1 MGAFS
6 FPFLWEEEARMQR
19 TVWGAHK
26 VWKLNEITKC
36 KSGQVLKTFFV
47 KYFMIIFLCNE
58 IHKYFDRSNYKVI
71 FYQSLEILKI
81 IQILFTYLF

>member
-1 MGAFS
+1 
-6 FPFLWEEEARMQR
+6 
-19 TVWGAHK
+19 
-26 VWKLNEITKC
+26 
-36 KSGQVLKTFFV
+36 
-47 KYFMIIFLCNE
+47 MIIFLCNE